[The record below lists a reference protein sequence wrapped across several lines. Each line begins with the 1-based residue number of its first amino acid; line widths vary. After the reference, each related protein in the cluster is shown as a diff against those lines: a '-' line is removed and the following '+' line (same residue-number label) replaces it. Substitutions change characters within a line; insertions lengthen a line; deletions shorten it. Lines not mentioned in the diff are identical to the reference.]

1 MKITKHG
8 IAILEN
14 DHCIC
19 KWVEESGRLDHDQN
33 MLPLVLKHI
42 NPGDVVIDAG
52 AFIGDHTIA
61 YAQKVRTSGHVHAF
75 EPSADSFECLVYNL
89 YNYLSVNT
97 SVYNKGL
104 ASKAGKVRMT
114 HVDGNMGMNYLT
126 IGAGP
131 SPSEP
136 FIEIV
141 TLDGMYL
148 DRVNFIK
155 IDVEGYE
162 LEILKGATETIKKF
176 KPKMLIEIN
185 QMALE
190 RMNLKR
196 EDIFDFLHEHG
207 YKFANIY
214 PDQSLYEYQLDILCL
229 PK

>member
-1 MKITKHG
+1 MKITKQG

-61 YAQKVRTSGHVHAF
+61 YAKKVGPTGQVFAY
-75 EPSADSFECLVYNL
+75 EPNKDSFECLVHNMKNKNNVTCIPFGL
-89 YNYLSVNT
+89 GSVQKT
-97 SVYNKGL
+97 
-104 ASKAGKVRMT
+104 AGVVN
-114 HVDGNMGMNYLT
+114 VDGNIGMNHL
-126 IGAGP
+126 I
-131 SPSEP
+131 
-136 FIEIV
+136 
-141 TLDGMYL
+141 DGMDVWIGTIDL
-148 DRVNFIK
+148 TELKKLNFIK

-176 KPKMLIEIN
+176 KPKTLIEIN

-196 EDIFDFLHEHG
+196 EDIFQFLDEHG
-207 YKFANIY
+207 YTYANIY
-214 PDQSLYEYQLDILCL
+214 PNQSINEYQLDILCL